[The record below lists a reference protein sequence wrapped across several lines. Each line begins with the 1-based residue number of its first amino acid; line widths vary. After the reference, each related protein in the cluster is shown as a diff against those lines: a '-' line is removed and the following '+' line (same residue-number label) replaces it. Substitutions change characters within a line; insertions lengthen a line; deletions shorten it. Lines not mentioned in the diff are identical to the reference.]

1 MLLLYVVVATLFAL
15 CSATDVTHSFRES
28 VINDDRVWLVEFYS
42 EMCGS
47 CKEFAPTWDMI
58 EQSLPNMSCGKV
70 NIDTPEGMKIAQ
82 ELNVLEEGIPIIKL
96 FYDAKVK
103 PGKSIIVEGQTH
115 SSIVSKVRKS
125 VSHNSKRDDG
135 KFVKILDA

>member
-1 MLLLYVVVATLFAL
+1 MLLLYVVVTLFAL

-82 ELNVLEEGIPIIKL
+82 ELNVLEEEIGR
-96 FYDAKVK
+96 AHV
-103 PGKSIIVEGQTH
+103 
-115 SSIVSKVRKS
+115 
-125 VSHNSKRDDG
+125 
-135 KFVKILDA
+135 